1 MTQGRTAVPSHQFGV
16 PVSDATEVDR
26 ARLHDLIGCGAR
38 VVLVVAPSGY
48 GKTVLARQLVA
59 RSGDPVAWV
68 SLPSIDHD
76 RQSVWGAILEAVR
89 AVLPDVDDEA
99 ALALAENPRSKRVVS
114 ILCDQVSRSSQRG
127 VVVLDDVSALADR
140 DLLDG
145 LVHLVDRAGDQ
156 VRWVLTSRDL
166 PTLPLARWRT
176 AGLLVELTEEQMCL
190 DDDEARAV
198 TRSRGR
204 IELPDELVVAIN
216 RAVGGWP
223 IAVDLAIGAADPSDD
238 PAAVLAHLDGSGL
251 DLLGQLLDQVL
262 CPLSE
267 TVADGA
273 SVLAIVKTI
282 DAELATELLGE
293 HAGPVIGELRQRRLL
308 SSAAPDRPDALR
320 FPPLLRTLLEQRL
333 RWRDPVRFDDVH
345 RRAAKVHERRH
356 EFDDAYR
363 HLRAVGDIN
372 AANALVLEPALQM
385 VNRGDRAGLSQL
397 LRTLPPPGD
406 VADPGL
412 ALDVAHTAF
421 FAGNPSRAYD
431 WCARA
436 QALGALDGGSMEL
449 RYLSARTILA
459 LMDGHLT
466 AAQQH
471 LEAFVALESR
481 AATIG
486 PLEQRFAT
494 IGARL
499 ALVTQDLVTARDWV
513 DRASGLGGSEIVS
526 EINGPGLRAWFEV
539 RSGRLQPALDRLRA
553 VLDAA
558 ERLHVRPHHGVFD
571 ALVTAAWAHFGAGD
585 LAAAAEMA
593 QAAREDAEHLGSDWN
608 LVRAGSVSARVRAVT
623 HGPRAAMVLLRVV
636 RDGLRHP
643 ASDLARYLDLM
654 EARALV
660 RLGRPG
666 LAIDLATPLP
676 KSAMTLLV
684 LASAAVVEG
693 RRADV
698 DALLA
703 DADTWPLPDRLESM
717 VLRAAASPGR
727 SGTDLLLAAL
737 DEASLSGWVSPFLGQ
752 GSRVDDLLLGLPPDH
767 LPDRLSAVLRAGEHH
782 PVGRPDV
789 VEQLTA
795 RERTILQLL
804 PTHLSYV
811 EIGERLFV
819 SVNTVKSNLKSIYRK
834 LGVATRSEAVAA
846 ARSAGLL

>member
-1 MTQGRTAVPSHQFGV
+1 MRQGRTAVPSHQFGV
-16 PVSDATEVDR
+16 PAGDTTEVDR
-26 ARLHDLIGCGAR
+26 ARLHDLVEGDAP

-59 RSGDPVAWV
+59 RSADPVAWV

-76 RQSVWGAILEAVR
+76 RASVWGAILEAVR
-89 AVLPDVDDEA
+89 AVLPDVDEEA

-114 ILCDQVSRSSQRG
+114 ILSERVARSSHRG
-127 VVVLDDVSALADR
+127 VVVLDDVSALTDR

-145 LVHLVDRAGDQ
+145 LVPLVERGGQ
-156 VRWVLTSRDL
+156 HVRWVLTSRDL
-166 PTLPLARWRT
+166 PALPLARWRT

-198 TRSRGR
+198 ARSRR
-204 IELPDELVVAIN
+204 RTEFPDELVVAIN

-223 IAVDLAIGAADPSDD
+223 IAVDLAVGAADPTDD
-238 PAAVLAHLDGSGL
+238 PDIVMAHLDGSGL
-251 DLLGQLLDQVL
+251 DLLGHLLDQVL
-262 CPLSE
+262 APLSE

-273 SVLAIVKTI
+273 SVLAIVETI
-282 DAELATELLGE
+282 DSELANELLGE
-293 HAGPVIGELRQRRLL
+293 HAGPVIGELRRRRLL
-308 SSAAPDRPDALR
+308 PSAAPDRPDALR

-363 HLRAVGDIN
+363 HLRAVGDID

-385 VNRGDRAGLSQL
+385 VNRGDRVGLGQL
-397 LRTLPPPGD
+397 LRTLPPLHD

-412 ALDVAHTAF
+412 ALDFAHTAF
-421 FAGNPSRAYD
+421 FAGSPSTAYE

-436 QALGALDGGSMEL
+436 QALGAIDGASMEL
-449 RYLSARTILA
+449 RYHSARAILA

-466 AAQQH
+466 AAQRH
-471 LEAFVALESR
+471 VDAFVALEPH

-499 ALVTQDLVTARDWV
+499 ALITQDLVSARRWV
-513 DRASGLGGSEIVS
+513 DRACTLSGSRIVT
-526 EINGPGLRAWFEV
+526 EINGPGLLAWSEL
-539 RSGRLQPALDRLRA
+539 RSGRLQPALQRLGA
-553 VLDAA
+553 VLDAVDA
-558 ERLHVRPHHGVFD
+558 LGVRPHHGAFD

-593 QAAREDAEHLGSDWN
+593 DAAREDAERLGSDWN
-608 LVRAGSVSARVRAVT
+608 VVRAGLVTARIRAVT
-623 HGPRAAMVLLRVV
+623 HGPRAAMALLRDV
-636 RDGLRHP
+636 RAGLRHP
-643 ASDLARYLDLM
+643 ASDLARHLDVM

-666 LAIDLATPLP
+666 LAIDLATPLAD
-676 KSAMTLLV
+676 SVMSRLV
-684 LASAAVVEG
+684 LASAAVAEN

-698 DALLA
+698 ETLL
-703 DADTWPLPDRLESM
+703 DGSQDWPTPDRLEAM
-717 VLRAAASPGR
+717 VLRAASLPGR
-727 SGTDLLLAAL
+727 TGAELLCAAL
-737 DEASLSGWVSPFLGQ
+737 DEASLTGWVSPFLGQ

-767 LPDRLSAVLRAGEHH
+767 LPERLSAVLRTGEHH
-782 PVGRPDV
+782 PSGRTDV